1 MPMSDE
7 TKTIPTVGPGVAN
20 PETSHAT
27 PEPTPHADS
36 PETPAAPPPPA
47 PAPEAP
53 GSQPSSP
60 VAPFP
65 QPATPPTPA
74 AAAAKQPAPATPPA
88 SAAAAPGSS
97 LPQPQSGTTA
107 AVPGWPGREH
117 GAAGPSAGGTATSGA
132 YGGPQTSSP
141 TTPAPPGAP
150 APGAPASAPP
160 VPPQSPGHPQPPS
173 QPPSASPVPPPP
185 PGRGRRAVA
194 VLTAAGLMLVSATGG
209 ALLALNLDD
218 NSNTSTPVAT
228 SLSTPASSSSDS
240 APDEPLSEAAAAVL
254 PSVVSISFDAG
265 QVSGSGSGII
275 ISDDGQIL
283 TNNHVVASVAD
294 GGDLKVTFSD
304 GSTADADIVGRDP
317 ATDLAVIK
325 AKDVSGLTPAKFGSS
340 ESLHVGDTVLAIGS
354 PLGLDGS
361 VSSGIVSALG
371 RSVTLGAEEES
382 PFGGGGSGNS
392 QAVVIDAIQTDAA
405 INPGNSGG
413 ALVNTSGEV
422 VGINTAI
429 ASLAQGTSGQGG
441 NIGVGFAIPIDSA
454 KDIAQQLIDH
464 GEVTHAFL
472 GVRLTEPENGGG
484 ALIVGVEEGQPAA
497 QAGLQAGDLITK
509 VGDNDVRNAADLTA
523 AIRTLKPGDK
533 VTVSYTRDGEQKT
546 AEVTLGELP
555 TDNNS

>member
-7 TKTIPTVGPGVAN
+7 TKTIPPVGPGVAN
-20 PETSHAT
+20 SDDSHAT
-27 PEPTPHADS
+27 PEPTPQAGS
-36 PETPAAPPPPA
+36 PETPAAPAPPA

-53 GSQPSSP
+53 SSQPASP

-65 QPATPPTPA
+65 HPATPPTPA
-74 AAAAKQPAPATPPA
+74 AAAATQPAPATPPA
-88 SAAAAPGSS
+88 SAAAAPGSTGS
-97 LPQPQSGTTA
+97 PQSGTTA
-107 AVPGWPGREH
+107 AVPGSAAT
-117 GAAGPSAGGTATSGA
+117 GAYGGQTATGA
-132 YGGPQTSSP
+132 YGGPHASSP
-141 TTPAPPGAP
+141 APPAPPAPPGAP
-150 APGAPASAPP
+150 APGAPASAQPTPP
-160 VPPQSPGHPQPPS
+160 HAPGHPQPPS
-173 QPPSASPVPPPP
+173 QPPTASPVPPPP

-218 NSNTSTPVAT
+218 NNTTTTPVAT
-228 SLSTPASSSSDS
+228 SLSSPASGSSNS
-240 APDEPLSEAAAAVL
+240 APDEPLSQAAAAVL

-265 QVSGSGSGII
+265 QVAGSGSGII
-275 ISDDGQIL
+275 ISTDGQIL
-283 TNNHVVASVAD
+283 TNNHVVEAVAN
-294 GGDLKVTFSD
+294 GGDLKVTFAD

-325 AKDVSGLTPAKFGSS
+325 AKNVSGLKPAKFGSS

-361 VSSGIVSALG
+361 VSAGIVSALG
-371 RSVTLGAEEES
+371 RSVTLGAENES
-382 PFGGGGSGNS
+382 PFGGSSGAS
-392 QAVVIDAIQTDAA
+392 QSVVIDAIQTDAA

-413 ALVNTSGEV
+413 ALVNTNGEV

-429 ASLAQGTSGQGG
+429 ASLAQNSSGQGG

-464 GEVTHAFL
+464 GQVTHAFL

-484 ALIVGVEEGQPAA
+484 ALIVGVEDGQPAA

-533 VTVSYTRDGEQKT
+533 VVVSYTRGGEQKT

-555 TDNNS
+555 TDGNG